1 MSLEKTIKDL
11 EALEESLKANGV
23 DNLTED
29 QLKQLTDQL
38 QGVFD
43 LAHGEIAILET
54 ESKTQ
59 LENLQNEE

>member
-23 DNLTED
+23 DSLNED

-38 QGVFD
+38 QGAFD
-43 LAHGEIAILET
+43 LAQGEIAKLET
-54 ESKTQ
+54 ESKIQ
-59 LENLQNEE
+59 LENLENEK

>member
-23 DNLTED
+23 DTLTDD

-38 QGVFD
+38 QGAFD
-43 LAHGEIAILET
+43 LAQGEMAKLET
-54 ESKTQ
+54 ESKIQ

>member
-43 LAHGEIAILET
+43 LAQGEIAILET

>member
-23 DNLTED
+23 DSLTED

-38 QGVFD
+38 QGAFD
-43 LAHGEIAILET
+43 LAQGEIAKLET
-54 ESKTQ
+54 ESKIT
-59 LENLQNEE
+59 LENLQNEK

>member
-43 LAHGEIAILET
+43 LAQGEIGKLET

>member
-23 DNLTED
+23 DGLNED

-38 QGVFD
+38 QGAFD
-43 LAHGEIAILET
+43 LAQGEIGKLET
-54 ESKTQ
+54 ESKIQ

>member
-29 QLKQLTDQL
+29 QLKQLVNQL
-38 QGVFD
+38 QGAFD
-43 LAHGEIAILET
+43 LASGEIAKVET
-54 ESKTQ
+54 ESKIQ
-59 LENLQNEE
+59 LENLQNEK

>member
-11 EALEESLKANGV
+11 EALEESLKANGI
-23 DNLTED
+23 DNFTED
-29 QLKQLTDQL
+29 QLKQLVDQL
-38 QGVFD
+38 QGAFD
-43 LAHGEIAILET
+43 LAQGEIAILET

>member
-23 DNLTED
+23 DSLTED

-38 QGVFD
+38 QGAFD
-43 LAHGEIAILET
+43 LAQDEIAKLET
-54 ESKTQ
+54 ESKIT
-59 LENLQNEE
+59 LENLQNEK

>member
-11 EALEESLKANGV
+11 EALEESLKANGI
-23 DNLTED
+23 DNFNEN

-38 QGVFD
+38 QGAFD
-43 LAHGEIAILET
+43 LAQGEIDILET

>member
-11 EALEESLKANGV
+11 EALEESLKTNGV

-38 QGVFD
+38 QGAFD
-43 LAHGEIAILET
+43 LAQGEIAKLET
-54 ESKTQ
+54 ESKIQ

>member
-23 DNLTED
+23 DDLNED

-43 LAHGEIAILET
+43 LAQGEIDKLET
-54 ESKTQ
+54 ESKIQ

>member
-11 EALEESLKANGV
+11 EALEESLKTNGV

-38 QGVFD
+38 QGAFD
-43 LAHGEIAILET
+43 LAQGEIAKLET
-54 ESKTQ
+54 ESKIQ
-59 LENLQNEE
+59 LENLQNEK

>member
-1 MSLEKTIKDL
+1 MSLEQTIKDL

-38 QGVFD
+38 
-43 LAHGEIAILET
+43 I
-54 ESKTQ
+54 SKKIYKIQ
-59 LENLQNEE
+59 FC